1 MGHAVLLTGPER
13 RRRWSLEDRAQILA
27 EAFAPGTVVSEVA
40 RRFEVSTGLLYTWR
54 RQPLVQQ
61 AEPAFVQAKLVGSA
75 SSDAVELAMAV
86 DFPNGVKVRIGSA
99 APCDLAAAI
108 MRALK

>member
-1 MGHAVLLTGPER
+1 MVVRRSRADTGGGIR
-13 RRRWSLEDRAQILA
+13 
-27 EAFAPGTVVSEVA
+27 A
-40 RRFEVSTGLLYTWR
+40 RRGGFRSCAPLRGFDLPALQMR
-54 RQPLVQQ
+54 RQALVQQ

-75 SSDAVELAMAV
+75 SSDAVEAAMLV

-99 APCDLAAAI
+99 QPSDLAAAV

>member
-1 MGHAVLLTGPER
+1 M
-13 RRRWSLEDRAQILA
+13 
-27 EAFAPGTVVSEVA
+27 
-40 RRFEVSTGLLYTWR
+40 
-54 RQPLVQQ
+54 VQQ

-75 SSDAVELAMAV
+75 SSDAVEAAMLV

-99 APCDLAAAI
+99 QPSDLAAAV